1 MGGRNG
7 TTTNKTRTV
16 MGGMERIT
24 YEEQVNGVTV
34 IRTRWKKKKTREK
47 TRTTKRNFAQF
58 IIGNLWR
65 IAQENSLRLQA

>member
-16 MGGMERIT
+16 IGGMERIT
-24 YEEQVNGVTV
+24 YEEVVNGVTV

-47 TRTTKRNFAQF
+47 TRTTKRKK
-58 IIGNLWR
+58 
-65 IAQENSLRLQA
+65 

>member
-7 TTTNKTRTV
+7 TITKKTRIV

-24 YEEQVNGVTV
+24 YEEVVNGVTV

-47 TRTTKRNFAQF
+47 TRTTKRNK
-58 IIGNLWR
+58 
-65 IAQENSLRLQA
+65 

>member
-7 TTTNKTRTV
+7 TITNKARTV
-16 MGGMERIT
+16 MGGMERMT

-47 TRTTKRNFAQF
+47 TRTTKRKK
-58 IIGNLWR
+58 
-65 IAQENSLRLQA
+65 